1 MSCHVMS
8 CHVMS
13 CMYVCMYVLMYF
25 CMWVSMYVC
34 LSGCLSVCMYVHH
47 SSLLKH
53 RRLHWR
59 NELKKKAWRSPE
71 EKKALKRRMGNQFAG
86 LCCCCTYNGHSVEEV
101 LGVEEIGGSEFFVAR
116 ELCCIVPIS
125 MKPQSV
131 LCQRIS
137 GQPPYILWCHYW
149 YLLLSYIFIFILYYL
164 CIFIIIFMHLFMNP
178 SAYVLEA
185 YHQISNAMI

>member
-13 CMYVCMYVLMYF
+13 CHVMYVCMYVLMYF

-131 LCQRIS
+131 LCHMIFS
-137 GQPPYILWCHYW
+137 GQPPYYDVIVV
-149 YLLLSYIFIFILYYL
+149 IF
-164 CIFIIIFMHLFMNP
+164 
-178 SAYVLEA
+178 
-185 YHQISNAMI
+185 